1 MEEHLSRWKLQRI
14 ESDEAY
20 SRFQRQHLIPQELT
34 RLSQLSARRRAGAD
48 AKSEVAFYDF
58 AAKAH
63 IVPVLYSQHY
73 DYYREIGP
81 LIAERVGD
89 AGRILDVGCGV
100 GILTTFYAALD
111 PNRQVVGIDR
121 SPASL
126 VQARKQ
132 AEMLGLKNLTFECL
146 DYETADVP
154 GPFELVI
161 TTHALLQTEHDPG
174 LPSRDWRTF
183 DRDRDDAAQADFE
196 ARTGLR
202 PGLDRLV
209 ATLDS
214 SGPTGRMLIVEKARH
229 LARRVPFQRAL
240 ASRGLMLTEPPIPIQ
255 YHLVDELT
263 EDGPFYVLERPRT
276 MRAAD
281 SSNPWKESPEWDET
295 ARFDPDMHSV
305 AAPLSDQPLYEN
317 HSPTAEVVWAHLPQR
332 RVVKEATR
340 QEPDGRQLHVE
351 LGAFQHFTYL
361 YCANTFD
368 QRQLVIVESSQKA
381 IVESYYEEIA
391 RSLSDIASQTPLPSF
406 SRSCIR
412 RTT

>member
-1 MEEHLSRWKLQRI
+1 M

-48 AKSEVAFYDF
+48 PQSEVAFYDF

-63 IVPVLYSQHY
+63 IVPVLYSQRY
-73 DYYREIGP
+73 DYYRAIGP

-89 AGRILDVGCGV
+89 AGRMLDVGCGV

-121 SPASL
+121 SPASI

-132 AEMLGLKNLTFECL
+132 AEALGLKNLTFECL
-146 DYETADVP
+146 DYETTDLS
-154 GPFELVI
+154 GSFDLVI

-209 ATLDS
+209 AALDS

-240 ASRGLMLTEPPIPIQ
+240 ASRGLLPTEPPIPIQ
-255 YHLVDELT
+255 YQLIDELT
-263 EDGPFYVLERPRT
+263 EDGPCYVLERPRT
-276 MRAAD
+276 MRAAG
-281 SSNPWKESPEWDET
+281 SSTPWDESPEWDET
-295 ARFDPDMHSV
+295 ARFDLDKYSV
-305 AAPLSDQPLYEN
+305 AAHPSDQPLYEN
-317 HSPTAEVVWAHLPQR
+317 HSPTAQVIWAHLPQR
-332 RVVKEATR
+332 RVVKEVTR
-340 QEPDGRQLHVE
+340 QVLDGRQLHVE
-351 LGAFQHFTYL
+351 LGAFQDFTYL
-361 YCANTFD
+361 YCANSFD
-368 QRQLVIVESSQKA
+368 QRQLVIVEPARTVMLETYYQE
-381 IVESYYEEIA
+381 IVGM
-391 RSLSDIASQTPLPSF
+391 
-406 SRSCIR
+406 
-412 RTT
+412 